1 MAFGNRILYF
11 ITFTCLLHSTKPSN
25 FNGDTLFQG
34 HDQLTTTNS
43 LICSSGLFTL
53 SFFQLD
59 ESEYFYLG
67 IRLSVVNSSYNWVAN
82 RDEPIRDPSVA
93 LTIDQYGNLK
103 IISNGGNSTI
113 MLYSSSKP
121 ESNSNSTIITS
132 AILQDN
138 GNFVLQEINQDG
150 SVKNILWQS
159 FDYPT
164 NMLLPGMKL
173 GFDRKTGQNWSIT
186 SWRSGKSPL
195 SGSFSLGLDHKT
207 KEMVMWWREKI
218 VWSSGQWSN
227 GNFANLK
234 SSLYEKDFVFEYYSD
249 EDETYVKYVP
259 VYGYIIMGSLGI
271 IYGSSGASY
280 SCSDNKY
287 FLSGC
292 SMPSA
297 HKCTDV
303 DSLYLGS
310 SESRYGVMAG
320 KGFIFDAKEKL
331 SHFDCWMKCLNNCS
345 CEAYSYVNAD
355 ATGCE
360 IWSKGTA
367 NFSDTNNLI
376 TGSRQIYFIRSGK
389 GKTTSIW
396 IISGIV
402 GGALLLI
409 ISCFTCIK
417 LWIKLK
423 ERAEKRKKQKEL
435 LTDIGRSTA
444 ISIAYGE
451 RKEQRKDGNT
461 SDETYIFD
469 FQTILEATANFSST
483 HKIGEGGFGP
493 VYKGKLSNGQ
503 EIAIKRLSKSSG
515 QGLIEFKNEA
525 MLIVKLQ
532 HTSLVRLLGF
542 CIDREERILVYEYMP
557 NKSLNL
563 YLFDSNKR
571 NMLEW
576 KIRCQIIEGVAQ
588 GLVYLHQYSRLKVI
602 HRDLKASNI
611 LLDNELNPKISD
623 FGTARIFELAES
635 EEQTNRIVGTYGYM
649 SPEYAMR
656 GVISTKI
663 DVYSFGV
670 LLLEIV
676 SGKKNSDDYPLNLV
690 VYAWKLWNEGEALNL
705 TDTLLD
711 GSCPPIQVLRYIHI
725 GLLCTQDQAKER
737 PTMVQVVSFLSNEIA
752 ELPLPKQPGF
762 CSSESMEEIE
772 QPKSCSNE
780 ITMSLTSDL
789 QCVSQITTTSQN
801 VPTNNNGFQPKY
813 TMLHRFHL
821 YPAHNKTFKLERRH
835 VTPGS
840 SAHNNP
846 PFDFIFKL
854 VCVEFLSVQ
863 WLSRFLPWN

>member
-389 GKTTSIW
+389 GK
-396 IISGIV
+396 
-402 GGALLLI
+402 
-409 ISCFTCIK
+409 
-417 LWIKLK
+417 
-423 ERAEKRKKQKEL
+423 
-435 LTDIGRSTA
+435 
-444 ISIAYGE
+444 
-451 RKEQRKDGNT
+451 
-461 SDETYIFD
+461 
-469 FQTILEATANFSST
+469 
-483 HKIGEGGFGP
+483 
-493 VYKGKLSNGQ
+493 LSP
-503 EIAIKRLSKSSG
+503 
-515 QGLIEFKNEA
+515 
-525 MLIVKLQ
+525 
-532 HTSLVRLLGF
+532 
-542 CIDREERILVYEYMP
+542 C
-557 NKSLNL
+557 
-563 YLFDSNKR
+563 
-571 NMLEW
+571 
-576 KIRCQIIEGVAQ
+576 
-588 GLVYLHQYSRLKVI
+588 
-602 HRDLKASNI
+602 
-611 LLDNELNPKISD
+611 
-623 FGTARIFELAES
+623 
-635 EEQTNRIVGTYGYM
+635 
-649 SPEYAMR
+649 
-656 GVISTKI
+656 
-663 DVYSFGV
+663 
-670 LLLEIV
+670 
-676 SGKKNSDDYPLNLV
+676 
-690 VYAWKLWNEGEALNL
+690 
-705 TDTLLD
+705 
-711 GSCPPIQVLRYIHI
+711 
-725 GLLCTQDQAKER
+725 
-737 PTMVQVVSFLSNEIA
+737 
-752 ELPLPKQPGF
+752 
-762 CSSESMEEIE
+762 
-772 QPKSCSNE
+772 
-780 ITMSLTSDL
+780 
-789 QCVSQITTTSQN
+789 
-801 VPTNNNGFQPKY
+801 
-813 TMLHRFHL
+813 
-821 YPAHNKTFKLERRH
+821 
-835 VTPGS
+835 
-840 SAHNNP
+840 
-846 PFDFIFKL
+846 
-854 VCVEFLSVQ
+854 
-863 WLSRFLPWN
+863 

>member
-1 MAFGNRILYF
+1 
-11 ITFTCLLHSTKPSN
+11 
-25 FNGDTLFQG
+25 
-34 HDQLTTTNS
+34 
-43 LICSSGLFTL
+43 
-53 SFFQLD
+53 
-59 ESEYFYLG
+59 
-67 IRLSVVNSSYNWVAN
+67 
-82 RDEPIRDPSVA
+82 
-93 LTIDQYGNLK
+93 
-103 IISNGGNSTI
+103 

-389 GKTTSIW
+389 
-396 IISGIV
+396 
-402 GGALLLI
+402 
-409 ISCFTCIK
+409 
-417 LWIKLK
+417 
-423 ERAEKRKKQKEL
+423 AEKRKKQKEL

-780 ITMSLTSDL
+780 ITMSLTSEQRKDGRTSDDMHIFNFQTILEATAHFSSTNKIREGGFGPVYKGKLLIGQEVAIKRLSKRSGQGLIEFKNEAMLIVEL
-789 QCVSQITTTSQN
+789 QHTNLVS
-801 VPTNNNGFQPKY
+801 
-813 TMLHRFHL
+813 L
-821 YPAHNKTFKLERRH
+821 
-835 VTPGS
+835 
-840 SAHNNP
+840 
-846 PFDFIFKL
+846 FIFTRNRDSIIPMH
-854 VCVEFLSVQ
+854 F
-863 WLSRFLPWN
+863 

>member
-207 KEMVMWWREKI
+207 KEMVMWWRGKI

-297 HKCTDV
+297 HKCTGV

-389 GKTTSIW
+389 
-396 IISGIV
+396 
-402 GGALLLI
+402 
-409 ISCFTCIK
+409 
-417 LWIKLK
+417 
-423 ERAEKRKKQKEL
+423 AEKRKKQKEL

-451 RKEQRKDGNT
+451 RKEQRKDGKT

-483 HKIGEGGFGP
+483 NKIGEGGFGP
-493 VYKGKLSNGQ
+493 VYK
-503 EIAIKRLSKSSG
+503 
-515 QGLIEFKNEA
+515 
-525 MLIVKLQ
+525 
-532 HTSLVRLLGF
+532 
-542 CIDREERILVYEYMP
+542 
-557 NKSLNL
+557 
-563 YLFDSNKR
+563 
-571 NMLEW
+571 
-576 KIRCQIIEGVAQ
+576 
-588 GLVYLHQYSRLKVI
+588 
-602 HRDLKASNI
+602 
-611 LLDNELNPKISD
+611 
-623 FGTARIFELAES
+623 
-635 EEQTNRIVGTYGYM
+635 
-649 SPEYAMR
+649 
-656 GVISTKI
+656 
-663 DVYSFGV
+663 
-670 LLLEIV
+670 
-676 SGKKNSDDYPLNLV
+676 
-690 VYAWKLWNEGEALNL
+690 AWKLWNEGEALNL

-711 GSCPPIQVLRYIHI
+711 GSCPPNQVLRYIHI

-789 QCVSQITTTSQN
+789 QCASQITTTSQN

-854 VCVEFLSVQ
+854 VVVNEHFHLKETKQ
-863 WLSRFLPWN
+863 PQA